1 MSCLIL
7 QDMVTAEERVTK
19 PVWDNPHLEAG
30 RLAIIEWMGERWM
43 LHPAHA
49 VQHQPADSALAR
61 AMRRIRDK
69 EWRPQE

>member
-19 PVWDNPHLEAG
+19 PVWDDPDFEAKLEAIKA
-30 RLAIIEWMGERWM
+30 AIGNRWL
-43 LHPAHA
+43 LHPDNRL
-49 VQHQPADSALAR
+49 QRQPADSALAR

-69 EWRPQE
+69 EWHR